1 MKKVK
6 NYIAPD
12 LAKKKIARYKYWNIK
27 DESGISITS
36 SEDITDGRSF
46 GEVLDSIIGDNVDAE
61 VQVKFGTNEQSS
73 RQNAPIFIR
82 VNETIEWVE
91 PEEEETIKINGMPH
105 KVDKNGNVNISLNT
119 PQIESPIIESPNDVI
134 RQEME
139 MQLQGLRQEG
149 ELKEQ
154 RYQADLHNK
163 LAEQTLKFKEMML
176 SDREARISER
186 EQDLA
191 TKEAILDEKKAEM
204 GDQLKGYVKLIPSTL
219 GGVVSEWLKG
229 NPFGSKATGLGATE
243 NKPKKTPKSQNPVQF
258 SIDDDISLE
267 PELQE
272 STDYDI
278 SNDERFNTKTSNEV
292 DTEEIDEVLAEP
304 QEPEIELRA
313 EEIEEETNK
322 NTSDHGESKNTADEE
337 F

>member
-46 GEVLDSIIGDNVDAE
+46 GEVLDNIIADNVDAE

-91 PEEEETIKINGMPH
+91 PEEDETIKINGVPH
-105 KVDKNGNVNISLNT
+105 KMDKNGNVNINLTN
-119 PQIESPIIESPNDVI
+119 PQVETPIIEHPNDVI

-139 MQLQGLRQEG
+139 LQLEGLRKES

-176 SDREARISER
+176 ADRETRIAER

-191 TKEAILDEKKAEM
+191 TKEAILEEKETEM
-204 GDQLKGYVKLIPSTL
+204 SEGLKGYVKLIPSTL
-219 GGVVSEWLKG
+219 GGVVTEWLKG
-229 NPFGSKATGLGATE
+229 NPFGTKATGLGTTE
-243 NKPKKTPKSQNPVQF
+243 NKPKRKTKPRNPVQF
-258 SIDDDISLE
+258 SIDNDT
-267 PELQE
+267 PE
-272 STDYDI
+272 
-278 SNDERFNTKTSNEV
+278 
-292 DTEEIDEVLAEP
+292 EP
-304 QEPEIELRA
+304 QEPVLDKPYDISDDELFNIDVHDA
-313 EEIEEETNK
+313 DEVGEVIPEEIEQEPQETNNKTLDEGK
-322 NTSDHGESKNTADEE
+322 NTTEHEE
-337 F
+337 L